1 LANKQERKMDVTMFI
16 RVVYALNLQFTV
28 RLVAGAPHYTVR
40 VRQKVQPL
48 EEAEADQQSH
58 AFWLLTQYAEKYAL
72 GAKVY
77 LADDAVPEMLL
88 RIPVRLGQLAPQ
100 IRASTTELLKALGLQ
115 WEHQSF
121 GLVVRGLWMPE
132 HYLQSERQRLGL
144 DILQFVRRNGI
155 SATLRC
161 AEEWLPAGGYAEY
174 VCIRYRAPESQQIE
188 PIS

>member
-1 LANKQERKMDVTMFI
+1 MFI

-28 RLVAGAPHYTVR
+28 RLVAGAAHYTVR
-40 VRQKVQPL
+40 VRQKVPPP
-48 EEAEADQQSH
+48 EEADRQAH

-72 GAKVY
+72 DARVY
-77 LADDAVPEMLL
+77 LADDAVPEMLVS
-88 RIPVRLGQLAPQ
+88 IAVQLGQLVPQ
-100 IRASTTELLKALGLQ
+100 IRASITELLKALGLQ

-132 HYLQSERQRLGL
+132 HYLQSERQRLCL
-144 DILQFVRRNGI
+144 DILQFVRRNAI

-161 AEEWLPAGGYAEY
+161 AEDWLSPGAYAEY
-174 VCIRYRAPESQQIE
+174 VCIRYRAPEPQQVE